1 MTDLQ
6 AAIDIEAGKLARLQE
21 LDQTETMN
29 DADMLGRYRET
40 VEAVRVQLV
49 RLRDQPSR

>member
-1 MTDLQ
+1 MNDLQ
-6 AAIDIEAGKLARLQE
+6 AAIDLEAGKLARLQE
-21 LDQTETMN
+21 LDQAKTES